1 MAIGVISA
9 FVLLAGL
16 ILMVKSGSIFTDASA
31 AFSRK
36 LRLTELFVGLIVSSI
51 ATSAPEFG
59 VSFLAALQHE
69 SDICLGNIFGTVVA
83 NIGLGFGIALL
94 FSEIRTSKEYFL
106 NGYFMIFSA
115 ILAFFL
121 AKDLKILRLE
131 GLLLLFFYAIYLFSA
146 YRKRHASV
154 GIVSTSA
161 SQQASKDALEKS
173 LLSIIFWMSLG
184 LIGILFSG
192 KMLIWSVVSLASA
205 FGISK
210 LLMSASVVAVG
221 TSIPEIAT
229 AAISAYK
236 KHPELALGV
245 IIGSNIAD
253 VLFIV
258 GFSSVFATIS
268 VSDEVALFDIPFFA
282 FFSSLLLIFMH
293 TGKKLSRFEGVAL
306 LALYAFYLYA
316 HIQAKEEVKK
326 LEVLLHMLC

>member
-94 FSEIRTSKEYFL
+94 FSDIRTSKEYFL

-268 VSDEVALFDIPFFA
+268 VSEKVALFDITFFA

-316 HIQAKEEVKK
+316 HIF
-326 LEVLLHMLC
+326 

>member
-131 GLLLLFFYAIYLFSA
+131 GLLLLFFYTIYLFLA

-161 SQQASKDALEKS
+161 SQQASKEAPEKS

-282 FFSSLLLIFMH
+282 FFSTLLLIFMH

-316 HIQAKEEVKK
+316 HIF
-326 LEVLLHMLC
+326 

>member
-1 MAIGVISA
+1 MEIGAISA

-154 GIVSTSA
+154 SIVSTSA
-161 SQQASKDALEKS
+161 SQQASKDAPVSEKS
-173 LLSIIFWMSLG
+173 LPSIIFWMSLG

-306 LALYAFYLYA
+306 LALYAFYIYA
-316 HIQAKEEVKK
+316 HIF
-326 LEVLLHMLC
+326 

>member
-1 MAIGVISA
+1 
-9 FVLLAGL
+9 
-16 ILMVKSGSIFTDASA
+16 
-31 AFSRK
+31 
-36 LRLTELFVGLIVSSI
+36 
-51 ATSAPEFG
+51 
-59 VSFLAALQHE
+59 
-69 SDICLGNIFGTVVA
+69 
-83 NIGLGFGIALL
+83 
-94 FSEIRTSKEYFL
+94 
-106 NGYFMIFSA
+106 
-115 ILAFFL
+115 
-121 AKDLKILRLE
+121 
-131 GLLLLFFYAIYLFSA
+131 
-146 YRKRHASV
+146 
-154 GIVSTSA
+154 
-161 SQQASKDALEKS
+161 
-173 LLSIIFWMSLG
+173 MSLG

-192 KMLIWSVVSLASA
+192 EMLIWSVVSLASA

-210 LLMSASVVAVG
+210 LLMSASIVAVG

-253 VLFIV
+253 VLFII

-316 HIQAKEEVKK
+316 HIF
-326 LEVLLHMLC
+326 

>member
-1 MAIGVISA
+1 
-9 FVLLAGL
+9 
-16 ILMVKSGSIFTDASA
+16 
-31 AFSRK
+31 
-36 LRLTELFVGLIVSSI
+36 
-51 ATSAPEFG
+51 
-59 VSFLAALQHE
+59 
-69 SDICLGNIFGTVVA
+69 
-83 NIGLGFGIALL
+83 
-94 FSEIRTSKEYFL
+94 
-106 NGYFMIFSA
+106 
-115 ILAFFL
+115 
-121 AKDLKILRLE
+121 LRLE

-210 LLMSASVVAVG
+210 LLMSASIVAVG

-268 VSDEVALFDIPFFA
+268 VSEKVALFDIPFFA

-316 HIQAKEEVKK
+316 HIF
-326 LEVLLHMLC
+326 

>member
-1 MAIGVISA
+1 MEIGAISA

-36 LRLTELFVGLIVSSI
+36 LRLTELFVGLIISSI

-115 ILAFFL
+115 LLAFTF
-121 AKDLKILRLE
+121 ATDLKISLFE
-131 GLLLLFFYAIYLFSA
+131 GLLSLCFFTAYLFFA
-146 YRKRHASV
+146 YRKRHAAACVVPS
-154 GIVSTSA
+154 SQRESA
-161 SQQASKDALEKS
+161 GAGSKRNNDLTTTTAQS
-173 LLSIIFWMSLG
+173 LFSIIFWMSLG
-184 LIGILFSG
+184 LLGILFSG

-210 LLMSASVVAVG
+210 LLMSASIVAVG

-316 HIQAKEEVKK
+316 HIF
-326 LEVLLHMLC
+326 

>member
-1 MAIGVISA
+1 MAIGAISA

-154 GIVSTSA
+154 GIANTSA
-161 SQQASKDALEKS
+161 SQQASKDAPEKS

-210 LLMSASVVAVG
+210 LLMSASIVAVG

-316 HIQAKEEVKK
+316 HIF
-326 LEVLLHMLC
+326 

>member
-1 MAIGVISA
+1 MAIGAISA

-94 FSEIRTSKEYFL
+94 FSEIPTSKEYFL

-161 SQQASKDALEKS
+161 SQQASKDALAEKS

-184 LIGILFSG
+184 LIGILFSSE
-192 KMLIWSVVSLASA
+192 MLIWSVVSLASA

-316 HIQAKEEVKK
+316 HI
-326 LEVLLHMLC
+326 

>member
-121 AKDLKILRLE
+121 AKDLKILRFE

-161 SQQASKDALEKS
+161 SQQASKDAPEKS
-173 LLSIIFWMSLG
+173 LPSIIFWMSLG

-316 HIQAKEEVKK
+316 HIF
-326 LEVLLHMLC
+326 

>member
-115 ILAFFL
+115 ILAFTF
-121 AKDLKILRLE
+121 ATDLHLRFKISFFE

-161 SQQASKDALEKS
+161 SQQASKDALVSEKS

-184 LIGILFSG
+184 IIGILFSG

-229 AAISAYK
+229 SAISAYK

-316 HIQAKEEVKK
+316 HI
-326 LEVLLHMLC
+326 